1 MRISMRRKKELV
13 RILVGAA
20 VLTMMLGLSAAAFAA
35 SNNAVEN
42 AQYGVVR
49 VIDVIKV
56 YKDGSFDYSAG
67 TGFVVNVS
75 GNKYIIATNHHVVE
89 ENPENVFVTITDID
103 NCLWAEVLYANETT
117 DIAILK
123 VSGGL
128 SGRRSMKLLSP
139 KEIHKSQDIYC
150 LGFPG
155 VVDGISKDAD
165 MLNSRIEDITITKGA
180 VSNPSFTDLE
190 GRVTVLTD
198 AVTNPGNSGGPMVD
212 EHGQVVGVNT
222 WGADGNVNGA
232 VSIDYVIDALRSL
245 GISYDSGLSETER
258 EAQAAEAKKT
268 PDTAA
273 AVDVTVYSNGEGD
286 GLAADFSGTALTVV
300 IIAAAVLGCL
310 AIVLVTLKNKR
321 RPEKLHKEPKQTPNS
336 TEAPTEKHL
345 QIETTEPLTSLLKVA
360 CEKGAIAGKRVI
372 SSNAIY
378 IGRDPSKCGLVFPA
392 NTPGISK
399 VHCVVRRES
408 FGIVI
413 EDLGSTYG
421 TFLENGMKIEPNSP
435 LAAGNRC
442 EFYLGNMDTKIVA
455 KIGE

>member
-1 MRISMRRKKELV
+1 MRRKKELV

-232 VSIDYVIDALRSL
+232 VSIDYVIDALYSL

-258 EAQAAEAKKT
+258 EALATEAEKT
-268 PDTAA
+268 PDIAPVA
-273 AVDVTVYSNGEGD
+273 DVTVYTDMEENGFRG
-286 GLAADFSGTALTVV
+286 GSSGTVLTVV

-310 AIVLVTLKNKR
+310 AIVKNKR

-336 TEAPTEKHL
+336 TEAPTEKQL
-345 QIETTEPLTSLLKVA
+345 QMETTEPLTSLLNVA

>member
-1 MRISMRRKKELV
+1 MFVWRKKGLLRV
-13 RILVGAA
+13 LAGAA
-20 VLTMMLGLSAAAFAA
+20 VLTMTLGFFTAALAA
-35 SNNAVEN
+35 SKNAVED

-49 VIDVIKV
+49 VIDVVKV

-67 TGFVVNVS
+67 TGFVVNAS
-75 GNKYIIATNHHVVE
+75 GDKYIIATNHHVVE
-89 ENPENVFVTITDID
+89 ENTKDVFVTITDIN
-103 NCLWAEVLYANETT
+103 NCLWADVLYANEAT

-123 VSGGL
+123 VSGDL
-128 SGRRSMKLLSP
+128 SGRRPMKLLSP

-155 VVDGISKDAD
+155 VVDYVSENED
-165 MLNSRIEDITITKGA
+165 MLYSRIEDITITKGT
-180 VSNPSFTDLE
+180 VSNPSFIDKY
-190 GRVTVLTD
+190 GISTVLTD
-198 AVTNPGNSGGPMVD
+198 AVLNHGNSGGPMVD
-212 EHGQVVGVNT
+212 EHGQVVGINT
-222 WGADGNVNGA
+222 WGVEGNVNGA
-232 VSIDYVIDALRSL
+232 VSIDYVIDALHSL

-258 EAQAAEAKKT
+258 EAMATEAEKT
-268 PDTAA
+268 PDIAPVA
-273 AVDVTVYSNGEGD
+273 DVTVYTDMEENGFRG
-286 GLAADFSGTALTVV
+286 GSSGMVLTV
-300 IIAAAVLGCL
+300 IMMAVV
-310 AIVLVTLKNKR
+310 VLVAFVIGQAISKKR
-321 RPEKLHKEPKQTPNS
+321 RGATQTENDSEMGPGS
-336 TEAPTEKHL
+336 SEAPTEKQL
-345 QIETTEPLTSLLKVA
+345 PMETTEPLTSLLNVA

-421 TFLENGMKIEPNSP
+421 TFLENGMKLEPNSP
-435 LAAGNRC
+435 LAAGTRC
-442 EFYLGNMDTKIVA
+442 VFYLGNMDTKIVA